1 MHPLVLHITDTIH
14 AQVSVPFA
22 QENRTHSNSSDI
34 SIRVRHWKVDFAEIV
49 DKPGDREDIQ
59 CAEST
64 VCTRTLRVV
73 VIAVYRED
81 RYPHIEVWVLVVYSW
96 KSSDTRLSA

>member
-1 MHPLVLHITDTIH
+1 MHPLILDITNTIH

-22 QENRTHSNSSDI
+22 QENRTHSDSSDM
-34 SIRVRHWKVDFAEIV
+34 SIRVRHWKVDLAEIV
-49 DKPGDREDIQ
+49 DKSGNREDIQ
-59 CAEST
+59 CTEGT

-73 VIAVYRED
+73 VITVYGED
-81 RYPHIEVWVLVVYSW
+81 RYPHIEVWVLVVNSW